1 MGTTIYSNILW
12 KDYGKNM
19 DDLEIADVTFKRPT
33 DDPDIQVKVESVIEY
48 PQDSTIQNVLNKI
61 RIRADA
67 GIIKYNTSMIGN
79 RGDLFYWLDHV
90 QQELMDAT
98 NYIERI
104 IQELERIKEDDLR
117 KLQALDP
124 KKVRFAGVTRLLRK
138 WKI

>member
-61 RIRADA
+61 KIRADA

-79 RGDLFYWLDHV
+79 DGDLFYWLDHI

-117 KLQALDP
+117 KLQTLDS

-138 WKI
+138 WRT